1 MKSFLEVFN
10 DLPTSAGERGSHF
23 ERLSKWWLLQDPI
36 WASKLKNVWLWDEW
50 PERNNKDTGIDL
62 VAEARDGEL
71 WAIQC
76 KCYSPDT
83 QLNKR
88 DVDSFLSESS
98 RKVFGRRLLITT
110 TKELGPNL
118 RKSLEHQEKQ
128 VLLVDWSTLADSPV
142 DWAAF
147 QSTRTGIKRPK
158 KVLRPHQKRAVKK
171 VLDGFRSENRGQL
184 VMACGTG
191 KTLTGLRIKE
201 ALSPKITV
209 VLVPSLTLLSQTLK
223 DWLIDRVDNFN
234 WLAVCSDDS
243 VSKDSEDNSRLID
256 YSFPTTTSPSEI
268 VNFLKSDGPKVIFS
282 TYQSSKN
289 LTKALKESSLKVDL
303 LLADE
308 AHRLAGSPHGDF
320 GVFLSDENARVSK
333 RLFLTATPR
342 VFSSATKASSES
354 LGYELVSMDN
364 SEIFGRTFF
373 RFSFGQAIEA
383 QMLTDYRVVVLGVDE
398 RQIED
403 LIKER
408 ALVSLEDEAT
418 DALSLATHVALE
430 LAMKRWGLRRV
441 ISFHSRISRARQ
453 FATLQLRVHNWLP
466 KELAN
471 SRGLQVETVTSGQ
484 PTSSRRRIL
493 DKFSSLSYDQAL
505 LVTNARCLTE
515 GVDIPNLDGVVFADP
530 RSSKIDIVQA
540 VGRAIRLGE
549 ESKSHGTIVL
559 PVVVPRGSNSTTE
572 LEQSNFS
579 TVWSVLNALQ
589 SHDESLLNE
598 LAGLRRSL
606 GQLKSVSTLPS
617 RIHLDLPASVTK
629 DFAEKI
635 RIMIVDRSTDSWE
648 ERFGE
653 LLAFHEK
660 HGHTRIKQSQG
671 RGSPRNPLGT
681 WVAKVRSDN
690 KKNLLSIEKVR
701 AFEIFADWTWDP
713 IEADWI
719 ENLDALESAS
729 IKFGDLRKIPR
740 DYEDEDG
747 HKVGQWFTSLRS
759 RANSNRLELHRI
771 EAMNLRFKSWQWD
784 ARGDQ
789 WEAGFQRAFDWFS
802 KNESNPGP
810 EVIIEESGMKLNNWV
825 KVNKKA
831 MLKKETTSVLTIER
845 LNRLATIPGWADMA
859 TELERL
865 SEVNSEASPAQ
876 IRALE
881 VYIQGLHL
889 YRAEFGN
896 VEHPITVNRQSFVY
910 REYPLGQAANRYR
923 AQYKS
928 GKLPDWIIGKLES
941 IEGWVWNPLDDAWD
955 SYFESLSKYAKN
967 RGHSSVPQG
976 EVFEGI
982 ALGSWVA
989 RQRRIKKGQAS
1000 GTLTANQIAKLESL
1014 PGWLWDASTSR
1025 NTETRD
1031 RAWRAKYDLL
1041 KIYAGK
1047 TGAATP
1053 PANEAIDGVY
1063 LGRWVSTQ
1071 RAIKKGTNKVGKLT
1085 ASEVELL
1092 EQLPGWKW

>member
-1 MKSFLEVFN
+1 MKSFLEAFN
-10 DLPTSAGERGSHF
+10 DLPESAGERGSHF

-62 VAEARDGEL
+62 VAESIDGEL

-76 KCYSPDT
+76 KCYSPDS

-98 RKVFGRRLLITT
+98 RKVFSLRLLITT

-128 VLLVDWSTLADSPV
+128 VLLVDWNALADSPV
-142 DWAAF
+142 DWSAF
-147 QSTRTGIKRPK
+147 QSSRTGIKNSK
-158 KVLRPHQKRAVKK
+158 KVLRDHQKRAIKK
-171 VLDGFRSENRGQL
+171 VLDGFKSEDRGQL
-184 VMACGTG
+184 IMACGTG

-201 ALSPKITV
+201 ALSPEITV
-209 VLVPSLTLLSQTLK
+209 VLVPSLTLLSQILK
-223 DWLIDRVDNFN
+223 DWLLDRVDNFK

-256 YSFPTTTSPSEI
+256 YSFPTTTKTPEI
-268 VNFLKSDGPKVIFS
+268 ANFLKSSGPKVIFS
-282 TYQSSKN
+282 TYQSSNN
-289 LTKALKESSLKVDL
+289 LAKALKKSNLTVEL

-308 AHRLAGSPHGDF
+308 AHRLAGSPNGDF
-320 GVFLSDENARVSK
+320 AIFLSDENVRVSK

-354 LGYELVSMDN
+354 LGYELVSMDDDRV
-364 SEIFGRTFF
+364 FGRTFF
-373 RFSFGQAIEA
+373 RFSFGEAIEA

-398 RQIED
+398 QQIEN
-403 LIKER
+403 LIRER
-408 ALVSLEDEAT
+408 ALISLEDEET

-430 LAMKRWGLRRV
+430 LAMKKWDLRRI
-441 ISFHSRISRARQ
+441 ISFHSRISRARH
-453 FATLQLRVHNWLP
+453 FAALQLRVHAWLP

-471 SRGLQVETVTSGQ
+471 SRSLQVETVTSGQ

-493 DKFSSLSYDQAL
+493 EKFSTLSNEQAL

-515 GVDIPNLDGVVFADP
+515 GVDVPNLDGVVFADP

-549 ESKSHGTIVL
+549 KSKTHGTIVL
-559 PVVVPRGSNSTTE
+559 PVVIPSGSDSSTE

-589 SHDESLLNE
+589 SHDESLLSE
-598 LAGLRRSL
+598 LATIRRSL
-606 GQLKSVSTLPS
+606 GELKSVSDLPS

-653 LLAFHEK
+653 LLAFNKK
-660 HGHTRIKQSQG
+660 HGHTRVKQSQG
-671 RGSPRNPLGT
+671 RNSPKDSLGA
-681 WVAKVRSDN
+681 WVAKLRSDN
-690 KKNLLSIEKVR
+690 KKKSLPHEKVK
-701 AFEIFADWTWDP
+701 AFEVFADWTWDP

-719 ENLDALESAS
+719 ENFDALESARN
-729 IKFGDLRKIPR
+729 KFGDLRKIPR

-759 RANSNRLELHRI
+759 RASSNKLERHRI
-771 EAMNLRFKSWQWD
+771 EAMDLRFKSWQWD

-789 WEAGFQRAFDWFS
+789 WQAGFQKAFDWFS
-802 KNESNPGP
+802 KHDSTPGP
-810 EVIIEESGMKLNNWV
+810 EVTIEESGMRLDNWI

-831 MLKKETTSVLTIER
+831 LLKNETNSVLTKER
-845 LNRLATIPGWADMA
+845 LASLATIPGWADMA
-859 TELERL
+859 TERKRL
-865 SEVNSEASPAQ
+865 SKINAGASPAQ
-876 IRALE
+876 IKALE
-881 VYIQGLHL
+881 VYIEGLSI

-896 VEHPITVNRQSFVY
+896 IEHPITLNRQSFVY
-910 REYPLGQAANRYR
+910 RDYPLGQAANRYR
-923 AQYKS
+923 TQYRS
-928 GKLPDWIIGKLES
+928 GKIPNWIVERLES
-941 IEGWVWNPLDDAWD
+941 LEGWIWNALDDAWE
-955 SYFESLSKYAKN
+955 SHFESLSKYTKS
-967 RGHSSVPQG
+967 RGNSSVPQG
-976 EVFEGI
+976 ETFEGI

-1000 GTLTANQIAKLESL
+1000 GSLTATQIARLESL
-1014 PGWLWDASTSR
+1014 PGWLWDASKSR
-1025 NTETRD
+1025 NTDARD
-1031 RAWRAKYDLL
+1031 KAWGEKYDLL
-1041 KIYAGK
+1041 KIYAKK
-1047 TGAATP
+1047 TGTATP

-1063 LGRWVSTQ
+1063 LGRWVSVQ
-1071 RAIKKGTNKVGKLT
+1071 RAIKKGVNKAGKLT
-1085 ASEVELL
+1085 DKEIKLL
-1092 EQLPGWKW
+1092 EKLPGWKW